1 MSGTAPPFPRVFFK
15 LCSRKSIPLLRI
27 PNSHTLNLLLFCC
40 IYYVTCIN
48 FDAIWKGIFHSINLG
63 IKAKRWAMF
72 IWFTLRICLPPHL
85 MLSLS
90 YSEGTSGSLSC
101 KILFWFF
108 SDTLHYTATNR
119 ACQLTEHG
127 GLRLLFYQVWNIISK
142 LCFFYTFQLSPS
154 GESVTLK
161 TLVLDSQ
168 TGVSCN
174 NWVLME
180 KKCFHQ
186 LCSYLY
192 FG

>member
-1 MSGTAPPFPRVFFK
+1 
-15 LCSRKSIPLLRI
+15 
-27 PNSHTLNLLLFCC
+27 
-40 IYYVTCIN
+40 
-48 FDAIWKGIFHSINLG
+48 
-63 IKAKRWAMF
+63 
-72 IWFTLRICLPPHL
+72 

-90 YSEGTSGSLSC
+90 DSEGTSDRLSC
-101 KILFWFF
+101 EVLFSFF

-142 LCFFYTFQLSPS
+142 ICFFYTFQLSPS

-161 TLVLDSQ
+161 KLVLHSQ

-180 KKCFHQ
+180 KNIPSIFLVTFTVGNLGVK
-186 LCSYLY
+186 LNTISYVYICIYVYIDLY
-192 FG
+192 VLITYVLNELLILLIFLS